1 MHPDH
6 ICFPLPL
13 RSTSTLVTS
22 PKTNEGE
29 KKEKKYNVQAVLS
42 IYSLEH
48 GQIPSGQSLKNN
60 RLQYKQW
67 G

>member
-1 MHPDH
+1 MHPNH
-6 ICFPLPL
+6 IYLPVLSGPPPLLWPP
-13 RSTSTLVTS
+13 
-22 PKTNEGE
+22 PKQTKGE
-29 KKEKKYNVQAVLS
+29 KKEKKYNVQAVLP

>member
-6 ICFPLPL
+6 IYLPVLSGPPPLLWPLP
-13 RSTSTLVTS
+13 
-22 PKTNEGE
+22 KQ
-29 KKEKKYNVQAVLS
+29 KKKKKGKKYKVQAVLP

-48 GQIPSGQSLKNN
+48 GQIPSGQSLKSN

>member
-29 KKEKKYNVQAVLS
+29 KKEKKIQRPSCVIHILS
-42 IYSLEH
+42 GAWTNS
-48 GQIPSGQSLKNN
+48 
-60 RLQYKQW
+60 QW
-67 G
+67 PVS